1 MKKFFPLLV
10 VLALSTISIS
20 LQGQATIN
28 TLTKK
33 ETKEGWKLLFD
44 GKSPDQW
51 RAVHKDKFPSSGW
64 KVENGEM
71 ISGKGG
77 DIVTKA
83 QYENFEFTWEW
94 KMDDIGGNSG
104 VKYLVKE
111 KQNTALGIEY
121 QILDDE
127 NHEWMKEGKMKPGD
141 YHTMGAVYELYP
153 VEVDKK
159 VNPVGEWNQGKIVI
173 RGSHVEHWLNGI
185 KLVEY
190 ERDSEDFKARVAK
203 SKFKEVDGFG
213 LHSEGH
219 LLLQDHGSVV
229 HFRNLKIRPL

>member
-1 MKKFFPLLV
+1 MKNIFPLLV
-10 VLALSTISIS
+10 VLVLVAISIR
-20 LQGQATIN
+20 LHGQTKIN

-33 ETKEGWKLLFD
+33 EIKEGWKLMFD

-71 ISGKGG
+71 ISGRGG

-83 QYENFEFTWEW
+83 QYGNFEFTWEW
-94 KMDDIGGNSG
+94 KMDDKGGNSG

-127 NHEWMKEGKMKPGD
+127 NHEWMKQGKMKPGD

-153 VEVDKK
+153 IEVKKK
-159 VNPVGEWNQGKIVI
+159 VNPVGEWNKGKILVN
-173 RGSHVEHWLNGI
+173 GSHVEHWLNGI

-190 ERDSEDFKARVAK
+190 ERDSDDFKARIAK
-203 SKFKEVDGFG
+203 SKFKEAEGFG

-219 LLLQDHGSVV
+219 LMLQDHGSIV
-229 HFRNLKIRPL
+229 HFRNLKIKPL